1 MCKSNGIW
9 LSVLFALLLVLAPAI
24 SYSQSP
30 SPLTPPNSG
39 QIAQPQQQRLAE
51 LMQVLVTLRL
61 LSLQLGQD
69 LETWPLQI
77 QSLQANSAQLSQQLT
92 DSQKSLAD
100 SQSQQAQTQAA
111 LDKLQA
117 SQTELSQSL
126 ENYKDSAAKVQADL
140 QAQVAQERASK
151 LKWEIG
157 GSIAAAVLVGIAGY
171 EGGHALK
178 LW

>member
-1 MCKSNGIW
+1 M
-9 LSVLFALLLVLAPAI
+9 
-24 SYSQSP
+24 
-30 SPLTPPNSG
+30 
-39 QIAQPQQQRLAE
+39 QQQQQHLAE

-77 QSLQANSAQLSQQLT
+77 QNLQDSSQQLSQQLT
-92 DSQKSLAD
+92 DSQKSLQD
-100 SQSQQAQTQAA
+100 SQAAQAQMSDA
-111 LDKLQA
+111 LNKLQT

-126 ENYKDSAAKVQADL
+126 QDYKDSAAKVQADL
-140 QAQVAQERASK
+140 QAEVAQERASK